1 LTTTTAPT
9 TSTAISA
16 DGTTIAFETTGR
28 GPALVLVD
36 GALCSRTMGPSG
48 DLSAQL
54 ADRFTVVRY
63 DRRGRGG
70 SGAGTSP
77 YAVGREVE
85 DLLAVLAAVGGHA
98 HVLGISSGAALALEA
113 ARGGAPIDRLAV
125 FEAPFILDDTHP
137 ANDPLLPE
145 RLQELVDRGRRGQ
158 AVATFLRTVGAPA
171 PMVALMRL
179 TPVWRKLTAVAH
191 TLPYDLSI
199 VVPFEQGE
207 PLPDGYYDAVAVPT
221 LVLVGGRS
229 PAYMRSSQAAI
240 ADALTGGR
248 LDVLP
253 RQTHMVKA
261 AVLAPV
267 VADFLASTS

>member
-145 RLQELVDRGRRGQ
+145 RLQELVDRGHRGQ
-158 AVATFLRTVGAPA
+158 AVATFLRTVGAPS